1 MTAFLTTGFPAI
13 GPCFKSVHS
22 SAITC
27 SVLPMPISCARRH
40 PLWVEPEAPP
50 RRKPTTHSY
59 MNLTPSLWCGLSCW
73 PMNGSTTTAT
83 LDLPSGKSTP
93 ALDSTIA
100 PSLFASCRDCFS
112 IAAPFKPPPRRCEAA
127 AMPSRMEPT
136 AGRNG
141 AAFLTAGG
149 ARRAAGEGAV
159 DPPAS
164 AAPDRNDSSDTES
177 WISTSQLPISMV
189 VPSTHV
195 PALPLATI
203 LPVMS
208 KSVVVGCWLIA
219 MPSTQDLLL
228 RFFALLRL
236 A

>member
-59 MNLTPSLWCGLSCW
+59 MNLTPSLWCGLRCR
-73 PMNGSTTTAT
+73 PMNGSTTTVK
-83 LDLPSGKSTP
+83 LDLPSGKLTP
-93 ALDSTIA
+93 AEDSTID
-100 PSLFASCRDCFS
+100 PSLLASCRGCFS
-112 IAAPFKPPPRRCEAA
+112 SGSFSRA
-127 AMPSRMEPT
+127 RMEPT

-149 ARRAAGEGAV
+149 ARRAAGGGAV

-203 LPVMS
+203 LPVIS
-208 KSVVVGCWLIA
+208 KRVVVGCWLIA
-219 MPSTQDLLL
+219 IPSTQDLLL